1 MSKQVNDILG
11 DIPGLKKKDKDNR
24 SDSDST
30 ITSASASKNESNTTS
45 NDKSNSNN
53 TKLVLESERKKEK
66 IYRGFYLE
74 QKQID
79 AIDRLARS
87 TGKDKSEIIRIA
99 IDFLEENVEVK

>member
-11 DIPGLKKKDKDNR
+11 DIPGLKKKDKAVK
-24 SDSDST
+24 SDSDNTSNST
-30 ITSASASKNESNTTS
+30 SQNKSDNDIKVESNSTS
-45 NDKSNSNN
+45 
-53 TKLVLESERKKEK
+53 TKLVLESERKEEK
-66 IYRGFYLE
+66 VYRGFYFE

-87 TGKDKSEIIRIA
+87 TGKDKSEIVRIA